1 VLLYISGEDGS
12 MVWEPNGMKNQFVF
26 DRFEDDTFPF
36 TFQHH
41 AGSILRILPDVEWDK
56 WTEG

>member
-1 VLLYISGEDGS
+1 